1 VGLADCGMVS
11 RKSRN
16 EAWSEIPS
24 DPGRGRLFLVEGC
37 RFSAPG
43 DEYGGRDNGGA
54 GAVDGVKDKS
64 CVSSAL
70 QGFGAKLKILLR
82 RMIVSSQLHS
92 ALIDSP
98 IHYCSRCVEAG
109 SPSEAHDRGGEG
121 LPKRLVEIRAAALPS

>member
-1 VGLADCGMVS
+1 MRLGRRSPAILEGADFFSSKVVGSVHLEMS
-11 RKSRN
+11 M
-16 EAWSEIPS
+16 EAATMEA
-24 DPGRGRLFLVEGC
+24 PGR
-37 RFSAPG
+37 
-43 DEYGGRDNGGA
+43 
-54 GAVDGVKDKS
+54 VDGVKDKS

-70 QGFGAKLKILLR
+70 QGLGAKPKILLR

-98 IHYCSRCVEAG
+98 IHYCSRCVDAG